1 MLQWVPNTFYF
12 LREQAVKNFFN
23 KTSSEAFGI
32 LVSTTHDIAWNLGP
46 FGENFGSMQYAFMG
60 SSVPLESGPPL
71 EDDSTPTPLP
81 HEPSISIDWSL
92 PMTESAQ
99 VMLFQ
104 RIVTHW
110 ERMTSS
116 FPVAMKKKYR
126 MGGEEVLKTRNML
139 VLANQLMPH
148 LRSRMSPESFEEFRK
163 DVVSNSKRDG
173 DLHSLL
179 MSRPSRFSM
188 SMLVSEQENAKRDQL
203 DAENKKIEETLA
215 QKADVDAAQWSYF
228 CGALK
233 RDHSKM
239 ETVQSA
245 PRLVRQRLHAKQVA
259 HRTRLAAEGE
269 AACRGYQ
276 DRCQSVEPTSFTYV
290 G

>member
-1 MLQWVPNTFYF
+1 
-12 LREQAVKNFFN
+12 
-23 KTSSEAFGI
+23 
-32 LVSTTHDIAWNLGP
+32 
-46 FGENFGSMQYAFMG
+46 
-60 SSVPLESGPPL
+60 
-71 EDDSTPTPLP
+71 
-81 HEPSISIDWSL
+81 
-92 PMTESAQ
+92 
-99 VMLFQ
+99 
-104 RIVTHW
+104 
-110 ERMTSS
+110 
-116 FPVAMKKKYR
+116 
-126 MGGEEVLKTRNML
+126 
-139 VLANQLMPH
+139 
-148 LRSRMSPESFEEFRK
+148 
-163 DVVSNSKRDG
+163 
-173 DLHSLL
+173 
-179 MSRPSRFSM
+179 M